1 MSEDTKVKEE
11 RLLKLQAENQALRA
25 QVDKN
30 LDDVEEMK
38 LLMEQ
43 AKRLEEMNALLRRDR
58 DIMLTLAAKL
68 PEGRLAGQTV
78 LITEKPT
85 PPAQEPP
92 K

>member
-1 MSEDTKVKEE
+1 MADAEKLE
-11 RLLKLQAENQALRA
+11 RIKKLEAENNALKA
-25 QVDKN
+25 KVN
-30 LDDVEEMK
+30 EGLNEVEEMK

-58 DIMLTLAAKL
+58 DLLNTLAQKL

-78 LITEKPT
+78 LVQEKPL
-85 PPAQEPP
+85 PPQEPP

>member
-1 MSEDTKVKEE
+1 MTDPAKEE
-11 RLLKLQAENQALRA
+11 RLKKLQEENQALRDA
-25 QVDKN
+25 VERN
-30 LDDVEEMK
+30 LNDVEEMK

-58 DIMLTLAAKL
+58 DILTTLSKNL

-78 LITEKPT
+78 LIQEKPL
-85 PPAQEPP
+85 PPPQEPP